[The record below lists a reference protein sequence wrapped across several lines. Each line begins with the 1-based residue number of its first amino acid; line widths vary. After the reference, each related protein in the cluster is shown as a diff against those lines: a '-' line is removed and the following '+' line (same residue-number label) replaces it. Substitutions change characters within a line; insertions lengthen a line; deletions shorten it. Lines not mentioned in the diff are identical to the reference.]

1 MICIKCQEGRCC
13 LMSKEFVITCSENN
27 LDENKEF
34 ILNIQKAM
42 LATLFEGG
50 KIDVR
55 QYENAV
61 RLLEKNF
68 FKQ

>member
-1 MICIKCQEGRCC
+1 MN
-13 LMSKEFVITCSENN
+13 KEFVITCSENN

-42 LATLFEGG
+42 LVTLFECG

-68 FKQ
+68 SKQ